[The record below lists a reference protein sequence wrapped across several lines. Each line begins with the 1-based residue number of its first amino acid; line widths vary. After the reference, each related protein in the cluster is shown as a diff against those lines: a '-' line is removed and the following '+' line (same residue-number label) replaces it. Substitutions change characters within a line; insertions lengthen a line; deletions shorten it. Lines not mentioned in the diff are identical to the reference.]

1 MLSDLM
7 MVFIVLVVALVG
19 FTMTKNSFS
28 VLEQMTNQQ
37 KEKNEGIVDVVTIAK
52 NQTELTDAAI
62 KNLNIKEHRAQYNT
76 IHDKMEQ
83 WLSAKMVDQV
93 KLLSHKL
100 SSNADMTEV
109 SKMIGDIN
117 AMKTFK
123 TALDDCSKFV
133 DSH

>member
-1 MLSDLM
+1 M

-19 FTMTKNSFS
+19 FTMTKNSVS
-28 VLEQMTNQQ
+28 VLEQMTNRQ

-52 NQTELTDAAI
+52 NQTEMTDAAI
-62 KNLNIKEHRAQYNT
+62 KNLNIKEHRAHYNT
-76 IHDKMEQ
+76 INDKMEQ
-83 WLSAKMVDQV
+83 WLSAKMLDQV

-100 SSNADMTEV
+100 SSNAAMTEV
-109 SKMIGDIN
+109 SKMIDEIN

-123 TALDDCSKFV
+123 SALDDCSKFV

>member
-19 FTMTKNSFS
+19 FTMTKNSVS
-28 VLEQMTNQQ
+28 VLEQMTNRQ

-52 NQTELTDAAI
+52 NQTELTDTAI
-62 KNLNIKEHRAQYNT
+62 KNLNIKEHRAHYNT
-76 IHDKMEQ
+76 INDKMEQ
-83 WLSAKMVDQV
+83 WLSAKMIDQV

-100 SSNADMTEV
+100 SSSADMAEV
-109 SKMIGDIN
+109 SKMIGEIN

-123 TALDDCSKFV
+123 SALDDCSKFV

>member
-1 MLSDLM
+1 MLSDLIM
-7 MVFIVLVVALVG
+7 IVGILIAALIG

-37 KEKNEGIVDVVTIAK
+37 KEKNEGIVDIVTIAK
-52 NQTELTDAAI
+52 NQTEITETAI
-62 KNLNIKEHRAQYNT
+62 KNLNIKEHRAHYNT

-83 WLSAKMVDQV
+83 WLSAKMIDQV

-100 SSNADMTEV
+100 KTNADMSEV
-109 SKMIGDIN
+109 SKMIVEIN
-117 AMKTFK
+117 SMKTLK
-123 TALDDCSKFV
+123 SALDDCSKFV

>member
-19 FTMTKNSFS
+19 FTMTKNSVS
-28 VLEQMTNQQ
+28 VLEQMTNRQ

-52 NQTELTDAAI
+52 NQTEMTDAAI
-62 KNLNIKEHRAQYNT
+62 KNLNIKEHRAHYNT
-76 IHDKMEQ
+76 INDKMEQ
-83 WLSAKMVDQV
+83 WLSAKMLDQV

-100 SSNADMTEV
+100 SSNAAMTEV
-109 SKMIGDIN
+109 SKMIDEIN

-123 TALDDCSKFV
+123 SALDDCSKFV